1 MTTGV
6 ISPRSIILAFLAL
19 IVVSGTGFAGG
30 GLFND
35 DYSDCPFRTRLRDD
49 QISGLSVSRDSNH
62 EDEVDVSWTASDP
75 ASWGLGSNAYRTSL
89 VVMLDDGSTHA
100 KTLSLSSREAT
111 FTGVKI
117 NTKVTVQMAI
127 VVETEDGD
135 YLISNILEQSINQIL
150 TQPAFMTTEWKQGV
164 TPSAKKKVPG
174 GAFYYVG
181 YNEAFGNYKAE
192 AGLLTRP
199 QAARLR
205 IGLAHGGEDDRKR
218 NNENFNTYILRITDE
233 DGDVV
238 PEGNDVAAVA
248 SNYGTK
254 RLITWCILTDLSD
267 NTDKFANVRVNDGGA
282 ITGSMYATPPQFV
295 ANKDNQPQLLKEV
308 AMDKAEGKGVSTA
321 VVFAEEELS
330 KKYGTE
336 YSGPIDTFHIDADTF
351 LYAMP
356 PDAHRDFPI
365 DVFASGETYTITGWA
380 VNDVNEVISPIAS
393 LKVRPTDMKYG
404 EAISS
409 SIQDYISSEEV
420 SGGEN
425 SNVKGFTVTTFTVL
439 K

>member
-1 MTTGV
+1 MTSGV
-6 ISPRSIILAFLAL
+6 RSLRGIILALLAL
-19 IVVSGTGFAGG
+19 VVVSGTSFAGG
-30 GLFND
+30 GLFGD
-35 DYSDCPFRTRLRDD
+35 EYADCPFRTRLRDG
-49 QISGLSVSRDSNH
+49 QISGLSVSRNSDY
-62 EDEVDVSWTASDP
+62 EDEVNVSWTAIDP
-75 ASWGLGSNAYRTSL
+75 ASWGLGPNAYRASL
-89 VVMLDDGSTHA
+89 VVLLDDGSSHA
-100 KTLSLSSREAT
+100 KTLSLSSRRAT

-127 VVETEDGD
+127 VVETPDGD

-150 TQPAFMTTEWKQGV
+150 TKPAFMTTEWKQGV

-192 AGLLTRP
+192 SGLLTRP

-205 IGLAHGGEDDRKR
+205 IGLAHGGEDDHKR
-218 NNENFNTYILRITDE
+218 NNENFDAYILRITDE
-233 DGDVV
+233 DGNVV

-248 SNYGTK
+248 SNYGNK
-254 RLITWCILTDLSD
+254 RLVTWCIVKDLSD
-267 NTDKFANVRVNDGGA
+267 NTDKFANVRVNDGGT

-295 ANKDNQPQLLKEV
+295 RNPDNDALLLKEV
-308 AMDKAEGKGVSTA
+308 NREKVEDKGVSTA
-321 VVFAEEELS
+321 VVFAEEKLIEEHS
-330 KKYGTE
+330 NSSPAG
-336 YSGPIDTFHIDADTF
+336 FHSAADTF
-351 LYAMP
+351 LYVML

-380 VNDVNEVISPIAS
+380 VNDSNEVISPIAS

>member
-1 MTTGV
+1 MTSGV
-6 ISPRSIILAFLAL
+6 RSLRSIILALLAL
-19 IVVSGTGFAGG
+19 VVVSGTSFAGA
-30 GLFND
+30 GLFD
-35 DYSDCPFRTRLRDD
+35 DEYADCPFRTRLHDG
-49 QISGLSVSRDSNH
+49 QISGLSVSRNSDY
-62 EDEVDVSWTASDP
+62 EDEVNVSWTAIDP
-75 ASWGLGSNAYRTSL
+75 ASWGLGSNAYRASL
-89 VVMLDDGSTHA
+89 VVLLDDGSSHA
-100 KTLSLSSREAT
+100 KTLSLSSRRAT
-111 FTGVKI
+111 FTGVKV

-127 VVETEDGD
+127 VVEAEDGD

-181 YNEAFGNYKAE
+181 YNETFGNYKAE
-192 AGLLTRP
+192 SGLLTRP
-199 QAARLR
+199 QAPRLR
-205 IGLAHGGEDDRKR
+205 IGLAHGGDNDRKR
-218 NNENFNTYILRITDE
+218 NNENFDAYILRITDE
-233 DGDVV
+233 NGDVV
-238 PEGNDVAAVA
+238 PEGNDVAAMA

-254 RLITWCILTDLSD
+254 RLVTWCIVTSLSN

-295 ANKDNQPQLLKEV
+295 TKPENQALLLKAV
-308 AMDKAEGKGVSTA
+308 DKDKAEDKGVSTA
-321 VVFAEEELS
+321 VVLAEEELR
-330 KKYGTE
+330 KKHN
-336 YSGPIDTFHIDADTF
+336 SLSNLDPFHIAADTF

-380 VNDVNEVISPIAS
+380 VNDSNEVISPIAS
-393 LKVRPTDMKYG
+393 LKVRPVDVEYG

-409 SIQDYISSEEV
+409 IQGYISPEEV

-425 SNVKGFTVTTFTVL
+425 AIVKGFTVTTFTVIR
-439 K
+439 

>member
-89 VVMLDDGSTHA
+89 VVMLDDGSSHA
-100 KTLSLSSREAT
+100 KTLSLSSRRAT
-111 FTGVKI
+111 FTGVKV

-127 VVETEDGD
+127 VVESEDGD

-192 AGLLTRP
+192 SGLLTRP

-233 DGDVV
+233 NGDVV

-254 RLITWCILTDLSD
+254 RLVTWCIVKDLSD

-295 ANKDNQPQLLKEV
+295 RNPDNDALLLKEV
-308 AMDKAEGKGVSTA
+308 NREKVEDKGVSTA
-321 VVFAEEELS
+321 VVFAEEKLIAEHS
-330 KKYGTE
+330 A
-336 YSGPIDTFHIDADTF
+336 SGPAGFHSDADTF
-351 LYAMP
+351 LYVMP

-393 LKVRPTDMKYG
+393 LKVRPTDVKYG

-409 SIQDYISSEEV
+409 EEI
-420 SGGEN
+420 SGGTN
-425 SNVKGFTVTTFTVL
+425 PNVKGFTVTTFTVL